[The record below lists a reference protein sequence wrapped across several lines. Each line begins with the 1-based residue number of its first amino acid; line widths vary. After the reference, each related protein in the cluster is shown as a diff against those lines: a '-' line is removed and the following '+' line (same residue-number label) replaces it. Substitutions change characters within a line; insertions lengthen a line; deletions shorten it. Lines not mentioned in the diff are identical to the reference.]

1 MVSGVGESQSDVRST
16 LPAAK
21 ENSMN
26 SNPMIVHAAA
36 DLHRNALLTEAADDR
51 RTTPASVRTKGAGPG
66 TAWRRVFAQIAA
78 VVSRV
83 IDDFE
88 PGVGPRSSDMRLL
101 GKT

>member
-1 MVSGVGESQSDVRST
+1 MASGAGESQSDVRSM

-51 RTTPASVRTKGAGPG
+51 RTTPTSGPKKSAGPG
-66 TAWRRVFAQIAA
+66 KVCRHIVVQIAA

-88 PGVGPRSSDMRLL
+88 PGPGARPRRSHGES
-101 GKT
+101 